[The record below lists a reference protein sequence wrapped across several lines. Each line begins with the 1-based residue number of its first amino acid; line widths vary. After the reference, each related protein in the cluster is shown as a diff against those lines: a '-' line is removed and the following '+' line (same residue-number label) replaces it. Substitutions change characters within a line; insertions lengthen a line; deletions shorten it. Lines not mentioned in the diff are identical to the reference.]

1 MNNKERILC
10 SAIIFNGR
18 LVSGYRHSDCY
29 ELLESLIPDLK
40 LPKSVPHGFLTSH
53 KRYVDREEGYRIAKE
68 NGQLLLVAKT
78 EDENE
83 ILTSEDLYFD
93 PTDFFGLT
101 KKTYP

>member
-29 ELLESLIPDLK
+29 ELLVSLIPDLK
-40 LPKSVPHGFLTSH
+40 LPESLPHGFLTSH

-68 NGQLLLVAKT
+68 NDQLLLGPKI
-78 EDENE
+78 DDKNE
-83 ILTSEDLYFD
+83 ILISEDLYFD
-93 PTDFFGLT
+93 PIDYLGLT
-101 KKTYP
+101 KKIYP